1 VSATRLV
8 GDDARLLR
16 RLAGTARPEWPG
28 LVALYAASLIA
39 MPLALLTPVPLKIAV
54 DSGIDSHPPPGWL
67 TGLLPGS
74 DRPSQDTVL
83 AVAAALF
90 VLVALLTQLQ
100 QLAEAVLGAQV
111 GERLLLHLRARLFR
125 HSQRLSLGLHD
136 RRGTADT
143 AYRIQYDAMAIQFIA
158 VTGVAPL
165 VSSAVT
171 VAAMLYVMARIDWQ
185 LMLVALAVCPFIV
198 GLTLAY
204 RRRVRPGWR
213 DAKALESSA
222 LSVVQE
228 VLGALR
234 VVKAFGQEDR
244 EQQRFVAASARGMRA
259 RIRLAFADGL
269 FGLAMGVSI
278 AAGSAAVL
286 YIGAR
291 HVHAGIITLG
301 ELLLVMGYLTQL
313 YSPLRTMSRTAGKLQ
328 ASLASCERAFALLDE
343 APDVPERRR
352 ARALPRAVGA
362 VEFDRVSFGYDG
374 GPPVLEDVSFGVEPG
389 ARVAIVGVTGAGKTT
404 LISLLTRFYDPRA
417 GEIRLDGRDL
427 RDYRVADVRNQF
439 AIVLQEPV
447 LFSTTIGENIAYARP
462 EASEEEIVSA
472 ARAAGAHAFIAALPD
487 GYGTV
492 LGERG
497 MTLSGG
503 ERQRI
508 SLARAFLRDAPILI
522 LDEPTSAVDVR
533 TEAGIRASIERLVR
547 GRTAFTIAH
556 RDSTLAGCTTYLE
569 IADRALV
576 TRDGRRR
583 RATTAASS

>member
-1 VSATRLV
+1 
-8 GDDARLLR
+8 
-16 RLAGTARPEWPG
+16 
-28 LVALYAASLIA
+28 
-39 MPLALLTPVPLKIAV
+39 
-54 DSGIDSHPPPGWL
+54 
-67 TGLLPGS
+67 
-74 DRPSQDTVL
+74 
-83 AVAAALF
+83 
-90 VLVALLTQLQ
+90 
-100 QLAEAVLGAQV
+100 
-111 GERLLLHLRARLFR
+111 
-125 HSQRLSLGLHD
+125 
-136 RRGTADT
+136 
-143 AYRIQYDAMAIQFIA
+143 
-158 VTGVAPL
+158 